1 MKISVFNFNNF
12 INFLNKNNVI
22 VTIVSYSIATYMV
35 RLIDSLFNNIV
46 FNEDKT
52 IFRKSRFFNIELI
65 VNNNRFKVG
74 RFLYSVCKFILCVIL
89 VFIISLIFADI
100 ID

>member
-12 INFLNKNNVI
+12 INFLNSNNVI

-65 VNNNRFKVG
+65 VNNHRFKVG

>member
-1 MKISVFNFNNF
+1 MKISIFNFNNF
-12 INFLNKNNVI
+12 IDFLNKHNVI

-46 FNEDKT
+46 FNNDKT
-52 IFRKSRFFNIELI
+52 IFRQNRYFSMEFII
-65 VNNNRFKVG
+65 NNNRFKVG
-74 RFLYSVCKFILCVIL
+74 KFLYSVCKFILCVLL
-89 VFIISLIFADI
+89 VFLISLIFADI